1 MPKIPYYAAL
11 YLAVIQFLF
20 ATTWTIYV
28 IFLPQLLAQAG
39 IDAQWLGKILLLDQ
53 LIFIVMDIS
62 LGFAADKV
70 RRIIGNFGGLIVGT
84 SVISCVAFIAMPWAA
99 SAWGAT
105 GLLSLI
111 FIWVFTSSALRV
123 PPMVML
129 GQYAAKPQL
138 PLAVALQA
146 VGLAVAGSIAPYLGM
161 VLANTDPRLP
171 FVLNSV
177 TLMLTVL
184 GLIYVERILRQQI
197 NPAAVEIPRLQKTP
211 TALLILSSL
220 FAGVG
225 FQIYASFNVQ
235 PQLLQFASKE
245 QLPYL
250 MPVFWMGF
258 NLLVFPVS
266 LLVKRVG
273 VLPMLSAVGVL
284 TTLSAVF
291 ATWAGSL
298 EQLLIAQFLMGGFW
312 GGVFTVGITAAL
324 FFGSTGREG
333 IILGLWFSML
343 SAAAFLR
350 IGLLLSGE
358 SNSPAI
364 KSWLPTA
371 PIVLWACASLLFM
384 LVWLTYKRAEG
395 FKTA

>member
-20 ATTWTIYV
+20 ATTWTVYV

-39 IDAQWLGKILLLDQ
+39 IEAQWLGKILLLDQ
-53 LIFIVMDIS
+53 FIFIFMDIA

-70 RRIIGNFGGLIVGT
+70 RRAIGNFGGLIVGI
-84 SVISCVAFIAMPWAA
+84 SLISCVAFVAMPWAA
-99 SAWGAT
+99 SAVGAT
-105 GLLSLI
+105 GLLALI
-111 FIWVFTSSALRV
+111 FIWVLTSSALRV
-123 PPMVML
+123 PPLVML

-146 VGLAVAGSIAPYLGM
+146 VGLAVAGSVAPYLGM
-161 VLANTDPRLP
+161 ALANSDPRLP

-177 TLMLTVL
+177 TLLLTVI
-184 GLIYVERILRQQI
+184 GLIYVERVLRQQT
-197 NPAAVEIPRLQKTP
+197 NPEAIVIPALQKTP
-211 TALLILSSL
+211 TTLLIISSF

-225 FQIYASFNVQ
+225 FQIYSSFNLQ

-250 MPVFWMGF
+250 IPVFWMGF
-258 NLLVFPVS
+258 NLLVFPIS
-266 LLVKRVG
+266 LLVKRTG
-273 VLPMLSAVGVL
+273 VLPMLAVVGVL
-284 TTLSAVF
+284 TTLSALL
-291 ATWAGSL
+291 AIWASNL
-298 EQLLIAQFLMGGFW
+298 EQLLIAQFLTGGFW
-312 GGVFTVGITAAL
+312 GGVFTVGVTAAL

-333 IILGLWFSML
+333 TILGLWFSML

-350 IGLLLSGE
+350 IGLFFSGE
-358 SNSPAI
+358 MSSPLI

-371 PIVLWACASLLFM
+371 PIGLWACTSLLFV
-384 LVWLTYKRAEG
+384 LVWLTYKQVASV
-395 FKTA
+395 KS